1 MYYYLRGTL
10 TVLQPDFAVLDCGG
24 VGYRLAIPASTFS
37 SLSPKLQKEALLY
50 THLAVREDAMDLYGF
65 ATEEELELFRKL
77 ISVSGIGPKVASAIL
92 GVLTP
97 AELAT
102 ACLNGDYKTVARAP
116 GVGNKTA
123 QRIVL
128 ELKDRLAPGLQEM
141 GGVSA
146 AHDASTSGKLSQVMD
161 TLLLYGFT
169 REQIQ
174 GAMKGLDLSQ
184 PLETLI
190 AETLRKLAANQ

>member
-65 ATEEELELFRKL
+65 ASEEELELFRKL

-97 AELAT
+97 AELAA

-128 ELKDRLAPGLQEM
+128 ELKDRLAPGLQEI
-141 GGVSA
+141 GGAPVA
-146 AHDASTSGKLSQVMD
+146 PGASGKLTQIMD

-174 GAMKGLDLSQ
+174 SATKGLDMNQ

>member
-10 TVLQPDFAVLDCGG
+10 TVLQQDFAVLDCGG
-24 VGYRLAIPASTFS
+24 VGYRLGIPASTFS
-37 SLSPKLQKEALLY
+37 SLSSKLQKEVLLY

-77 ISVSGIGPKVASAIL
+77 IAVSGVGPKVASAIL

-97 AELAT
+97 AELAS
-102 ACLNGDYKTVARAP
+102 ACMNGDYKTVARAP

-141 GGVSA
+141 GGA
-146 AHDASTSGKLSQVMD
+146 AAAPGASGKLSQIMD

-174 GAMKGLDLSQ
+174 AAVKGLDMNQ
-184 PLETLI
+184 PLEALI
-190 AETLRKLAANQ
+190 ADTLRKLAANQ

>member
-10 TVLQPDFAVLDCGG
+10 TVLQQDFAVLDCGG

-37 SLSPKLQKEALLY
+37 ALSPKLQREALLY

-77 ISVSGIGPKVASAIL
+77 ISVSGVGPKVASAIL

-97 AELAT
+97 AELAS
-102 ACLNGDYKTVARAP
+102 ACMNGDYKTVARAP
-116 GVGNKTA
+116 GVGAKTA

-128 ELKDRLAPGLQEM
+128 ELKDRLAPGLQAA
-141 GGVSA
+141 GGASA
-146 AHDASTSGKLSQVMD
+146 AAGSGEKLSQIMD

-174 GAMKGLDLSQ
+174 SATRGLDMNQ

-190 AETLRKLAANQ
+190 AETLRRLAANQ

>member
-37 SLSPKLQKEALLY
+37 ALSPKLQKEALLY
-50 THLAVREDAMDLYGF
+50 THLSVREDAMDLYGF

-77 ISVSGIGPKVASAIL
+77 ISVSGVGPKVASAIL

-128 ELKDRLAPGLQEM
+128 ELKDRLAPGLQET
-141 GGVSA
+141 GGA
-146 AHDASTSGKLSQVMD
+146 ATAPGASGKLTQIMD

-174 GAMKGLDLSQ
+174 SATKGLDMNQ

-190 AETLRKLAANQ
+190 ADTLRKLAANQ

>member
-37 SLSPKLQKEALLY
+37 SLSPKLQKETLLY
-50 THLAVREDAMDLYGF
+50 THLSVREDAMDLYGF

-92 GVLTP
+92 GVLSP
-97 AELAT
+97 AELAR

-128 ELKDRLAPGLQEM
+128 ELKDRLAPGLQEV
-141 GGVSA
+141 GGAPA
-146 AHDASTSGKLSQVMD
+146 ATGSGEKLSQIMD

-174 GAMKGLDLSQ
+174 NAARGLDMNQ

-190 AETLRKLAANQ
+190 ADTLRKLAANQ

>member
-37 SLSPKLQKEALLY
+37 ALSPKLQKEALLY
-50 THLAVREDAMDLYGF
+50 THLSVREDAMDLYGF

-77 ISVSGIGPKVASAIL
+77 ISVSGIGPKVASSIL

-141 GGVSA
+141 GGAAATPSA
-146 AHDASTSGKLSQVMD
+146 SGKLTQIMD

-174 GAMKGLDLSQ
+174 SAARGLDMNE
-184 PLETLI
+184 PLESLI
-190 AETLRKLAANQ
+190 AETLRRLAANQ

>member
-1 MYYYLRGTL
+1 MYYYLCGTL

-77 ISVSGIGPKVASAIL
+77 ISVSGVGPKAASAIL

-97 AELAT
+97 AELAN
-102 ACLNGDYKTVARAP
+102 ACLNGDHKAVARAP

-128 ELKDRLAPGLQEM
+128 ELKDRLAPGLQVT
-141 GGVSA
+141 GGAPA
-146 AHDASTSGKLSQVMD
+146 APGASGKLSLVMD

-174 GAMKGLDLSQ
+174 SATKGLDMSQ
-184 PLETLI
+184 SLETLI
-190 AETLRKLAANQ
+190 TETLRKLAANQ

>member
-50 THLAVREDAMDLYGF
+50 THLAVREDAMELYGF

-102 ACLNGDYKTVARAP
+102 SCMNGDYKTVARAP
-116 GVGNKTA
+116 GVGTKTA

-128 ELKDRLAPGLQEM
+128 ELKDRLAPGLQVT
-141 GGVSA
+141 GGAPA
-146 AHDASTSGKLSQVMD
+146 APGAGGKLSQIVD

-174 GAMKGLDLSQ
+174 SAARGLDMNQ

-190 AETLRKLAANQ
+190 TETLRNLAAHQ

>member
-77 ISVSGIGPKVASAIL
+77 ISVSGLGPKVASAIL

-141 GGVSA
+141 GGTPA
-146 AHDASTSGKLSQVMD
+146 AAGSGEKLSQIMD

-174 GAMKGLDLSQ
+174 AATRGLDMSQ
-184 PLETLI
+184 SLETLI

>member
-37 SLSPKLQKEALLY
+37 SLSSKLQKEALLY

-77 ISVSGIGPKVASAIL
+77 ISVSGIGPKAASAIL

-116 GVGNKTA
+116 GVGTKTA

-128 ELKDRLAPGLQEM
+128 ELKDRLAPGLQET
-141 GGVSA
+141 GGAPA
-146 AHDASTSGKLSQVMD
+146 APGNGEKLSQIMD

-174 GAMKGLDLSQ
+174 RATRELDMTQS
-184 PLETLI
+184 LEMLI